1 MRYANL
7 ALNTV
12 FDLLLS
18 PFRGENPWP
27 GMIVVSFVTAALFVW
42 LFRSCSDQQALK
54 RSKGRMLA
62 RALELLLYRHDM
74 VVSLTAFPRIVV
86 ANGRYLITLLRPF
99 VLALVPSIL
108 LLIQLAGWYEYRPF
122 AFGEPVLLTVD
133 FADQSPVMSEEV
145 ELRPSDGLKVETES
159 LRIPSLNEIS
169 WRLRAQSASS
179 TSVVVGV
186 GGLSLAKEIA
196 IGSGMRRISDRR
208 VRAGFWNE
216 LVHPGEPP
224 LPRDG
229 PVESI
234 RVRYP
239 RRQLFLGGTE
249 VHWLLAFLV
258 LTMLFGLLFGRLLK
272 VSF

>member
-1 MRYANL
+1 MRYANV
-7 ALNTV
+7 ALNALC
-12 FDLLLS
+12 DLLMS
-18 PFRGENPWP
+18 PFRGGSPWP
-27 GMIVVSFVTAALFVW
+27 GLIVASLVTSALFIL

-74 VVSLTAFPRIVV
+74 VVSLTAFPRIVA
-86 ANGRYLITLLRPF
+86 ANGRYLMTLLRPF
-99 VLALVPSIL
+99 ALALVPSVL

-133 FADQSPVMSEEV
+133 FAGPSPVLSEEA
-145 ELRPSDGLKVETES
+145 ELRPSDGLTVETEG

-169 WRLRAQSASS
+169 WRLRARSAGSP
-179 TSVVVGV
+179 SVVVHV
-186 GGLSLAKEIA
+186 GDLLLAKEIV

-216 LVHPGEPP
+216 LLHPGEPP
-224 LPRDG
+224 LPHDG

-239 RRQLFLGGTE
+239 HRQLFLGDTE